1 MAASTHSLSQL
12 QAWLQSVVMHPG
24 GALVGIDS
32 SLAHQHLAITGGD
45 VESVVTRSRQ
55 LSALD
60 RLEIY
65 ARAYYAR
72 LLECLRSEFPVL
84 TKAMGEDCFDD
95 FAIDYLQKYPSQSYT
110 LCELGA
116 RFAKFLEETR
126 PPAEDGDPIDW
137 PDLLI
142 DLARLEW
149 TFNEV
154 FDGPGVENQ
163 GLLDP
168 EALRAI
174 PPGRWS
180 QIRLIPVPCLRLMR
194 FRFPVHRYYRALR
207 DDQDAAPPA
216 AAATFLAVTRRNFIC
231 RHCELAD
238 DEFDVLNS
246 IVRGDMLGDVIAAAC
261 AKRASTGADTFA
273 NQIHKWF
280 CRWGVEGFFMRVDAS

>member
-1 MAASTHSLSQL
+1 M
-12 QAWLQSVVMHPG
+12 QSVLMHPG
-24 GALVGIDS
+24 GAEVGIDGS
-32 SLAHQHLAITGGD
+32 PAKQHLAIAASD
-45 VESVVTRSRQ
+45 LESVVTRSRQ
-55 LSALD
+55 MSALD

-84 TKAMGEDCFDD
+84 AKAMGEDCFDD
-95 FAIDYLQKYPSQSYT
+95 FAIDYLQRYPSQSYT
-110 LCELGA
+110 LSELGA

-137 PDLLI
+137 PELLI

-163 GLLDP
+163 ELLDP
-168 EALRAI
+168 AMLRAI

-180 QIRLIPVPCLRLMR
+180 EIRLIPVPCLRLVR

-231 RHCELAD
+231 RHCELDRKEFEMLSLLASGNHLEPAIESAARKQPSAD
-238 DEFDVLNS
+238 ADSFADQLHQWF
-246 IVRGDMLGDVIAAAC
+246 RRWAA
-261 AKRASTGADTFA
+261 
-273 NQIHKWF
+273 
-280 CRWGVEGFFMRVDAS
+280 EGFFLRVDVS